1 MKRTLLLLLV
11 AAFVITGVVVPA
23 CTAAD
28 YFGRSMFTTGHTK
41 PGCPPTPEL
50 AVFEEEPIDDP
61 PPEAIIFDAAV
72 MRPLSLA
79 AMVAGFA
86 GTVVSAPWATTS
98 CTWDRV
104 HRQLLMKPYMYT
116 FCRPLGNLLDE

>member
-1 MKRTLLLLLV
+1 MKRTLLLLFV
-11 AAFVITGVVVPA
+11 MAFVVTGVAVPV
-23 CTAAD
+23 CKAAD
-28 YFGRSMFTTGHTK
+28 YFGRSMFTTGHTRQ
-41 PGCPPTPEL
+41 GCPPTPEL
-50 AVFEEEPIDDP
+50 AVFEEEPEGDP
-61 PPEAIIFDAAV
+61 PGEAIIFDAV
-72 MRPLSLA
+72 IMRPLSLA
-79 AMVAGFA
+79 SMVLGLA